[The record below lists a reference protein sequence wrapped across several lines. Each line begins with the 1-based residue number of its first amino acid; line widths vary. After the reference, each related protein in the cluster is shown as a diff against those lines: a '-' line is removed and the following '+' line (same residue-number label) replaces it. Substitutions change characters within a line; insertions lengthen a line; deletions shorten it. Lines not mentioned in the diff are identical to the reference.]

1 MDNYSIFI
9 YLCLFEVLLNL
20 FLYFNEVFVSKYYLK
35 KRIYCRCMK
44 KMKKYNC
51 FSISK
56 NLFFP
61 ILEISIHFYL
71 KLFHISCH
79 CNEIIPVEFK

>member
-1 MDNYSIFI
+1 MYEKNEKIQ
-9 YLCLFEVLLNL
+9 L
-20 FLYFNEVFVSKYYLK
+20 FLNFK
-35 KRIYCRCMK
+35 
-44 KMKKYNC
+44 
-51 FSISK
+51 K